1 MSDSLFSKSPLAEA
15 LRPRTLADVVGQPD
29 VTAAMAARQGGSGSV
44 VLWGPPGTGK
54 TTLARIL
61 GEEAGQR
68 FVAMSAVFDGVA
80 ELRRVFASAEK
91 DFQAGQ
97 QTLLFIDEI
106 HRFNKAQQDA
116 LLPVL
121 EKGIIRLVGATT
133 ENPSFSLNG
142 ALLSRLQV
150 LVLQPLDTD
159 SLLAILNRAEEHLKL
174 SLPLNEDAR
183 NALVVMADGD
193 GRYLLNLVES
203 LHEFAL
209 PPEPLLGPE
218 ELAVHLARRPL
229 NYDRAGDEHYNLI
242 SALHKSLR
250 ASDCD
255 AALYWL
261 ARMVLAGEDQRYI
274 LRRLTRFASEDIGLA
289 APEAV
294 GKTIA
299 AWQSFE
305 RLGAPEGDLA
315 LAELVIFLATAPKSN
330 AAYVAWKAAL
340 KTARTK
346 GTLMPPKHILNAP
359 TALMKELDYGA
370 GYRYDHDDPDGFSA
384 QNCFPDSLPRQS
396 FYQPAERGFEREIAK
411 RLAYWDRLRKV
422 KSSDHPGEP
431 D

>member
-1 MSDSLFSKSPLAEA
+1 MLLAIGCDRGNGCTANVVQVLLYYGVRREQA
-15 LRPRTLADVVGQPD
+15 KPRLPVSWVKKPQ
-29 VTAAMAARQGGSGSV
+29 
-44 VLWGPPGTGK
+44 
-54 TTLARIL
+54 
-61 GEEAGQR
+61 
-68 FVAMSAVFDGVA
+68 FVALSAVFDGVS
-80 ELRRVFASAEK
+80 EFAACLH
-91 DFQAGQ
+91 
-97 QTLLFIDEI
+97 LLKRTFRPASRPYCSLT
-106 HRFNKAQQDA
+106 RFTA
-116 LLPVL
+116 LTKPSKMRYCLSL
-121 EKGIIRLVGATT
+121 KKGVIRLVGATT

-142 ALLSRLQV
+142 ALLSRCRYLFFK
-150 LVLQPLDTD
+150 PLHAEA
-159 SLLAILNRAEEHLKL
+159 LLAILYRAEEYLNL

-183 NALVVMADGD
+183 AHLMVMADGD

-209 PPEPLLGPE
+209 PPELLLGPD

-255 AALYWL
+255 AALLCWL

-274 LRRLTRFASEDIGLA
+274 LRRLTRFASEISALL
-289 APEAV
+289 PEAV
-294 GKTIA
+294 GKAIA

-330 AAYVAWKAAL
+330 AAYAAWKAAL
-340 KTARTK
+340 KTARSK

-370 GYRYDHDDPDGFSA
+370 AIRYDHDDPDGFSA

-411 RLAYWDRLRKV
+411 RLAYWERLRQ
-422 KSSDHPGEP
+422 GQIF
-431 D
+431 